1 MQTFL
6 IFLLVGFIAQMID
19 GTLGMAYGV
28 SCNTFLLTAGIP
40 PAIASASVHFAE
52 VFTTLASGISHF
64 KMKNIDKKLFLR
76 LLVPG
81 VLGGVIGAYILSNF
95 DGGVIAPFVNA
106 YLIVM
111 GIVIIIKM
119 ITMKK
124 DKKPREVGR
133 AVYGLGLV
141 GGFCDA
147 IGGGGW
153 GPVVT
158 STLVAS
164 GHDVKKTIGS
174 VNTAEFFVTLAQS
187 ITFFTILGFMDNMVS
202 ILGLIV
208 GGVIAAPFAAYFCK
222 KIPVR
227 PLLGIVGA
235 VIIFL
240 NARSLILFFM

>member
-52 VFTTLASGISHF
+52 IFTTLASGISHF
-64 KMKNIDKKLFLR
+64 KMKNIDKKIFLR

-81 VLGGVIGAYILSNF
+81 VLGGVIGAYILSSF
-95 DGGVIAPFVNA
+95 DGGMIAPFVNA
-106 YLIVM
+106 YLVVM
-111 GIVIIIKM
+111 GIVILIKM
-119 ITMKK
+119 V
-124 DKKPREVGR
+124 KPTKESREVGK
-133 AVYGLGLV
+133 AIYGLGLV

-164 GHDVKKTIGS
+164 GHDLKKTIGS

-187 ITFFTILGFMDNMVS
+187 ITFFTILGFMDNMTS